1 MTNTRQTDATH
12 SCQYHGPNGESCK
25 EHIDSGEFCFWH
37 DKDANKD
44 REDLREL
51 LEKRAS
57 TGEPMIGFSLRRAD
71 LRGVNLVRH
80 GGADGYILQHCDL
93 YRADMRNA
101 HLFNLDLSNSS
112 LMKANFSGSNLNCAN
127 LRDTDLLGVNMEYC
141 KLDNIQWS
149 KRALQEKLAKEPNL
163 DRKQQVDY
171 YEQAEEVYRNLR
183 RIMENQGLFE
193 NAGHFFKRE
202 MVMRRF
208 QLPKFSLQRCI
219 SKLVDLFCGYG
230 EEPYRVVLFSLFL
243 IVAFAF
249 VYSFLGITDGEKLYA
264 TQLSSSPRE
273 FLENLSNALY
283 FSVVTFT
290 TVGYGDLTPVGI
302 TRLFAAIEA
311 FLGSFTLAL
320 FVVVFVKKM
329 TR

>member
-1 MTNTRQTDATH
+1 MSDTPQSSRPTC
-12 SCQYHGPNGESCK
+12 CQYKGPNGERCNETIETGK
-25 EHIDSGEFCFWH
+25 YCFWH
-37 DKDANKD
+37 DEKADKD
-44 REDLREL
+44 REDLAEL
-51 LEKRAS
+51 LEARAQ
-57 TGEPMIGFSLRRAD
+57 TGEPMIGFKLRRAN
-71 LRGVNLVRH
+71 LKGVNLVRH
-80 GGADGYILQHCDL
+80 GGGDGYILQHCDL
-93 YRADMRNA
+93 YRADIRSA

-127 LRDTDLLGVNMEYC
+127 LRNTDLLGVNMEYC

-149 KRALQEKLAKEPNL
+149 RRALQEKQAKKSKQ
-163 DRKQQVDY
+163 DRTQQIDY

-183 RIMENQGLFE
+183 RIMETQGLFE

-202 MVMRRF
+202 MVMRRY
-208 QLPKFSLQRCI
+208 QLPRMSMGRWI

-230 EEPYRVVLFSLFL
+230 EEPARVVLFSLIL
-243 IVAFAF
+243 VVAFSII
-249 VYSFLGITDGEKLYA
+249 YSFLGITDGEKLYA
-264 TQLSSSPRE
+264 TTLSSSPTE
-273 FLENLSNALY
+273 FLENLSHALY